1 MPELLPEGRALVLEW
16 ELLLMKCAGGWSWG
30 REKHLHLNFIQALIF
45 QEEFPEYFVVFIL
58 VCVGNALKENVA
70 YIHMSSALIS
80 GCFLDFRSGMI
91 NFKNLI
97 LVQSL

>member
-58 VCVGNALKENVA
+58 VCVGNALRENVA
-70 YIHMSSALIS
+70 YIHEFSP
-80 GCFLDFRSGMI
+80 DFWLFSWLQVW
-91 NFKNLI
+91 NDQL
-97 LVQSL
+97 